1 VRATSGQLNPSS
13 ECNRKH
19 SARTSGAH
27 AFARTTPSSPTGGH
41 TLSHKASQPSISPAS
56 RQLHRRLADDLD
68 PDALTRHSRL
78 APHRTQ
84 IPQNPRHLNTL
95 PRTKRIIRRN
105 IGTHQIGERI
115 FDCAV

>member
-78 APHRTQ
+78 APHRT
-84 IPQNPRHLNTL
+84 NPAKPTTPEHITPYKADYPKKHRNT
-95 PRTKRIIRRN
+95 PNR
-105 IGTHQIGERI
+105 GEN
-115 FDCAV
+115 F